1 MAADSDGAGAEAAA
15 GARVVV
21 TCEGDLHDPRFP
33 ARLRRLLKDLRAL
46 LAEPSPHTLKVNK
59 VEPWNSVRVTLSVPR
74 AAAARLR
81 ALAAAGAP
89 QLRALGILSVQL
101 DGDAAVSL
109 RLQHGA
115 ELTINTTDGE

>member
-1 MAADSDGAGAEAAA
+1 M
-15 GARVVV
+15 
-21 TCEGDLHDPRFP
+21 
-33 ARLRRLLKDLRAL
+33 
-46 LAEPSPHTLKVNK
+46 
-59 VEPWNSVRVTLSVPR
+59 EPWNSVRVTLSVPR

-115 ELTINTTDGE
+115 ELRINTDPDGESMWNCLKFRAR